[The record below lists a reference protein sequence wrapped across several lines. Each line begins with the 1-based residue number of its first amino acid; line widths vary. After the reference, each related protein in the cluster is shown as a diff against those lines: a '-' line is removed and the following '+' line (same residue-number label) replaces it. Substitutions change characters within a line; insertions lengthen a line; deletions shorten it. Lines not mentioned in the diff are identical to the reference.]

1 MLGWIQVLKRYRRH
15 SFSILSSDSPSLW
28 GEEVE
33 LWNLNTSIV
42 EVQGLHQKQQEKNFP
57 PVNC

>member
-1 MLGWIQVLKRYRRH
+1 MLGWIQVLKRYRQH
-15 SFSILSSDSPSLW
+15 SFLPFDSPSLW
-28 GEEVE
+28 GEGVE

-42 EVQGLHQKQQEKNFP
+42 EVQGLHQKQQEENFP